1 MSATVEDLV
10 AQAIQLSPDDRSHL
24 AELLFATLPE
34 DAGDDAAWDEEI
46 KRRVDQVTAGTALV
60 VPAEEVHAAA
70 REIYQQR

>member
-34 DAGDDAAWDEEI
+34 DAGVDAAWDEEI

-70 REIYQQR
+70 RKIYQQR